1 MQTSTLPFV
10 NWYEV
15 LGVPPD
21 ANDET
26 LRRVYHIVAGR
37 FHPDNT
43 DSGDLDRFLQVKE
56 AFELLS
62 DPKRRKDFDADLARH
77 NQEPIPVFL
86 NREFTD
92 GVQGEHN
99 RRLGVL
105 CLLYNQRK
113 LNPITP
119 VLSVLQLESLM
130 STPREHLEF
139 AVWYLKQKR
148 LVQADDRSSLTITF
162 DGIDHLEEN
171 LPREETV
178 RKLLQPGSPE
188 TFARSRTSSS
198 ADFART
204 D

>member
-1 MQTSTLPFV
+1 MQTSTVPFV

-15 LGVPPD
+15 LGVAPD
-21 ANDET
+21 ASDET
-26 LRRVYHIVAGR
+26 LRRVFHIVAAR
-37 FHPDNT
+37 YHPDNR
-43 DSGDLDRFLQVKE
+43 DSGNVDRFLKVKA

-62 DPKRRKDFDADLARH
+62 DPQRRKDFDIELRHH
-77 NQEPIPVFL
+77 NQQPMPVFL
-86 NREFTD
+86 NREFAD
-92 GVQGEHN
+92 GVEGEHN

-148 LVQADDRSSLTITF
+148 LVQADDRSSLTITS

-178 RKLLQPGSPE
+178 RKLLQPGSAE
-188 TFARSRTSSS
+188 TLARAQSSC
-198 ADFART
+198 AA
-204 D
+204 